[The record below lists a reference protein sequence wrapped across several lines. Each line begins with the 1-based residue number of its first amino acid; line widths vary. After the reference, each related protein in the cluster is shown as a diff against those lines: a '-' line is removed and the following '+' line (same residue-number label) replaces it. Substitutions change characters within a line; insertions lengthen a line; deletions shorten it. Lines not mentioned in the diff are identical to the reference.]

1 MTTILPAELAYSIAM
16 AMLLAL
22 TLPFNRHIARFAPA
36 RGRRQGSGGATNE
49 PRRPILRCR
58 SFDARSFDE

>member
-36 RGRRQGSGGATNE
+36 RGARQGSGGATNE
-49 PRRPILRCR
+49 PAARR
-58 SFDARSFDE
+58 FDARSFDAPSFDE